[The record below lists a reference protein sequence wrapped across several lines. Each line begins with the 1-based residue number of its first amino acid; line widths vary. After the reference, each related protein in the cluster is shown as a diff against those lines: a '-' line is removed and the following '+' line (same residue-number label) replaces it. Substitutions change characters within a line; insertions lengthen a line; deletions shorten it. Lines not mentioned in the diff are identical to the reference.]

1 MTQNELYHYGVLGMK
16 WGVRRTPDQLGYH
29 KSDSSVTKRVKK
41 DYNSMNDQEFLNK
54 YKTSKRQYAKRV
66 EKYGDPYMN
75 GPMAKMGKKLAAK
88 EKAKTAQV
96 NAKNKRKQ
104 AINSTYK
111 NLNKNTSFGEKLV
124 YNNATRKRAAKYVVD
139 NNMTVSEATKKAK
152 GDAWKNTAAFLSI
165 YGIGTAVALKKM
177 R

>member
-16 WGVRRTPDQLGYH
+16 WGVRKQEPFSAKAAGHRAMAGVYGINENYY
-29 KSDSSVTKRVKK
+29 KKR
-41 DYNSMNDQEFLNK
+41 
-54 YKTSKRQYAKRV
+54 A
-66 EKYGDPYMN
+66 
-75 GPMAKMGKKLAAK
+75 GKKGSIWKNNGSTMARLNASAKNRQLQLANQAQ
-88 EKAKTAQV
+88 KAKTAQV

-124 YNNATRKRAAKYVVD
+124 YNNATRKKAAKYVVD

-152 GDAWKNTAAFLSI
+152 GDAWKNTAAFLAL
-165 YGIGTAVALKKM
+165 YGIGTAVVLKAM